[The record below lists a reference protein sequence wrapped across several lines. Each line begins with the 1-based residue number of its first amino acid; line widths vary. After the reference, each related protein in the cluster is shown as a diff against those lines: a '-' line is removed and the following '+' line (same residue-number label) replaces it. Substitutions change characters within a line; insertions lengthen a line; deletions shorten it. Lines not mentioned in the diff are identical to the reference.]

1 MAAGVK
7 LAPSILSA
15 DFARLGEQV
24 REAEAAGADA
34 IHIDVMD
41 GRFVPP
47 ITLGLP
53 IVEAVRRVTGLPLD
67 VHLMIVEPERHAGAF
82 MDAGG
87 DIINVHVEA
96 TAHLHRIA
104 REVRGRGKLAGAC
117 LNPGTGVDVLQP
129 LLPELD
135 QVIVMSVNPG
145 WSGQKFIESA
155 LPKVRRLR
163 QLIDEAGLA
172 TEIEIDGGVTAGNAP
187 VCAAAGATSLVA
199 ASAVFN
205 ESASV
210 TENISRL
217 REALAGVDL
226 PAGRQGRV
234 RG

>member
-1 MAAGVK
+1 VSGAVG

-53 IVEAVRRVTGLPLD
+53 VVEAVRRVTALPLD
-67 VHLMIVEPERHAGAF
+67 IHLMIEEPGRHVGAF

-87 DIINVHVEA
+87 DLINVHVEA
-96 TAHLHRIA
+96 APHLHRIA
-104 REVRGRGKLAGAC
+104 REVRRRGKRAGAC
-117 LNPGTGVDVLQP
+117 LNPGTPVGALEE
-129 LLPELD
+129 LLVEVD

-145 WSGQKFIESA
+145 WSGQKFIEGA

-163 QLIDEAGLA
+163 RMIDDAGLA
-172 TEIEIDGGVTAGNAP
+172 TQIEIDGGVTADNAP
-187 VCAAAGATSLVA
+187 ACAAAGADVLVA

-205 ESASV
+205 DTASV
-210 TENISRL
+210 TENMSRL
-217 REALAGVDL
+217 RAALARVE
-226 PAGRQGRV
+226 AG
-234 RG
+234 

>member
-1 MAAGVK
+1 MISVVK

-15 DFARLGEQV
+15 DFVRLGEQV
-24 REAEAAGADA
+24 REAEAAGADY

-41 GRFVPP
+41 GRFVPV
-47 ITLGLP
+47 ISLGTP

-67 VHLMIVEPERHAGAF
+67 IHLMIEAPERHIGAF

-96 TAHLHRIA
+96 ARHLHYIA

-117 LNPGTGVDVLQP
+117 INPGTPVSALES

-145 WSGQKFIESA
+145 WSGQKFIEGT
-155 LPKVRRLR
+155 LPRVRRLR
-163 QLIDEAGLA
+163 EMIDGAGLA
-172 TEIEIDGGVTAGNAP
+172 TEIEVDGGVTVQNAS
-187 VCAAAGATSLVA
+187 VCAAAGANVLVA

-205 ESASV
+205 DSASV
-210 TENISRL
+210 SENIARL
-217 REALAGVDL
+217 KEALA
-226 PAGRQGRV
+226 AGATG
-234 RG
+234 

>member
-1 MAAGVK
+1 VRAVR
-7 LAPSILSA
+7 LAPSVLSA
-15 DFARLGEQV
+15 DFSRLGEQV
-24 REAEAAGADA
+24 REAEAAGAGS

-47 ITLGLP
+47 ITLGIP

-67 VHLMIVEPERHAGAF
+67 IHLMIEEPERHVAAF
-82 MDAGG
+82 VEAGG

-96 TAHLHRIA
+96 TPHLHRIA
-104 REVRGRGKLAGAC
+104 RDVRGRGKLAGAC
-117 LNPGTGVDVLQP
+117 INPGTGVAVLEP

-145 WSGQKFIESA
+145 WSGQNFIESA

-163 QLIDEAGLA
+163 ELIDEAGLA
-172 TEIEIDGGVTAGNAP
+172 TEIEIDGGVTADNAG

-205 ESASV
+205 DQGSV
-210 TENISRL
+210 TENMSRL
-217 REALAGVDL
+217 REALA
-226 PAGRQGRV
+226 AGGK
-234 RG
+234 